1 MRQSTL
7 HLVSL
12 WLSVQYQKIK
22 VDVIY
27 RDLPSLG
34 MQKKIV
40 TVLIQWREIFLQ
52 STRMITENKI
62 SKQEV
67 SWPSK
72 VSVVQRWHL
81 KVKSCQM
88 HCFLSQSL
96 KMYARNNVHLN
107 NLRQRGKDQ
116 DKVLDRCFLCYN
128 YSAVIA
134 SKIELQIFL
143 TSVWFLKDFILGEQF

>member
-1 MRQSTL
+1 
-7 HLVSL
+7 
-12 WLSVQYQKIK
+12 
-22 VDVIY
+22 
-27 RDLPSLG
+27 

-96 KMYARNNVHLN
+96 KKYARNNVHLN

-116 DKVLDRCFLCYN
+116 DKVLERCFLCYN

-143 TSVWFLKDFILGEQF
+143 TSV